1 MAKARSTP
9 AYPEAEHLWELLDDG
24 QRAVLENAGTRHQH
38 PAGTT
43 LLREGDPAGSALVL
57 LSGRVKI
64 LATGSGGYKSVLAVR
79 VPGDV
84 LGEFAAIDG
93 KPRSA
98 SVVSVDPVRVLRL
111 PAARFNA
118 LLCEHPGIAHA
129 LLKVVISRVR
139 MANLRRVEFGETT
152 VAQRLARVLAEL
164 ASQHGKLEAHDIA
177 ITLPFGQEDLANM
190 VAGSREAVVRAL
202 RALRDEGIVSTG
214 RKKITIRQPEVL
226 GHCVPTL
233 ARGTRGPELVDQS
246 CSDGV

>member
-1 MAKARSTP
+1 MGQARSTP
-9 AYPEAEHLWELLDDG
+9 AYPSPDHLWELLDAK
-24 QRAVLENAGTRHQH
+24 QCAVLENAGTRHRH

-57 LSGRVKI
+57 LSGRVKV
-64 LATGSGGYKSVLAVR
+64 LATGSGGYSSVLAVR

-98 SVVSVDPVRVLRL
+98 TVVSVDPVCVLRL

-118 LLCEHPGIAHA
+118 ILSGHPGIAHA
-129 LLKVVISRVR
+129 LLKVIISRLR
-139 MANLRRVEFGETT
+139 MANQRRVEFGETT
-152 VAQRLARVLAEL
+152 VAQRLARTLAEL
-164 ASQHGKLEAHDIA
+164 AFEHGEVEAQDIA

-202 RALRDEGIVSTG
+202 RGLRNQGIISTG
-214 RKKITIRQPEVL
+214 RKKITIRQPEIL
-226 GHCVPTL
+226 GHYASQPPPEPPTG
-233 ARGTRGPELVDQS
+233 RS
-246 CSDGV
+246 